1 MLRQEGFTGTDNDD
15 TGYLPV
21 LRSWAVQVQQEE
33 LLPDERQKRVIRW
46 SDKSLVGPA
55 IDQQPLQ
62 RWDEGELQLGLGFL
76 QKRWS
81 YEQP

>member
-1 MLRQEGFTGTDNDD
+1 MLRQEGFTETDNG

-33 LLPDERQKRVIRW
+33 LLPDERQKRVVRW

-62 RWDEGELQLGLGFL
+62 RRDEGELQLGLGFL
-76 QKRWS
+76 QKRQS